1 MDVASTAI
9 AALSLNFTFI
19 DGNRNPCG
27 YNFFVEGTLVKQF
40 LQFLLGGE
48 GGLENNQQVQMRLWL
63 DSASAQT
70 FFNRLGPGRAK
81 HLKQ

>member
-1 MDVASTAI
+1 METEI
-9 AALSLNFTFI
+9 LAATI
-19 DGNRNPCG
+19 
-27 YNFFVEGTLVKQF
+27 FFVEGTLVKQF

-48 GGLENNQQVQMRLWL
+48 GGLENNQQVQRRLWL
-63 DSASAQT
+63 DSASVQT